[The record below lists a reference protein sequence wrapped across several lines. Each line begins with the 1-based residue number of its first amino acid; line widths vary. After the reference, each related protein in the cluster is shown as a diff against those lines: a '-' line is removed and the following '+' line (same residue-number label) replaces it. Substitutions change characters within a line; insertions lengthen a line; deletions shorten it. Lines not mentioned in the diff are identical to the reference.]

1 MSAALE
7 YCVLRIV
14 PDIERAEF
22 INTGVLLICRATRL
36 LDCRL
41 ELDAD
46 RVMAL
51 WPKLDPET
59 LPLWEA
65 QLATLTLICRGDL
78 AGGPMALLDWRER
91 WHWLTSPASTVI
103 QPGPVHTAI
112 TDSPSEEVDRLFT
125 RYVTV

>member
-59 LPLWEA
+59 PPLWVA
-65 QLATLTLICRGDL
+65 QLATLTLICRGHPSD
-78 AGGPMALLDWRER
+78 GPMAL
-91 WHWLTSPASTVI
+91 
-103 QPGPVHTAI
+103 
-112 TDSPSEEVDRLFT
+112 TD
-125 RYVTV
+125 